1 MSTKG
6 GEDSEVDSA
15 SDPDSEEVSSKT
27 RDRPLTYESYTKALA
42 DARKH
47 GRKAKVKY
55 VVQTS
60 DSSDDED
67 SLCGFYSF

>member
-1 MSTKG
+1 MSTKS

-27 RDRPLTYESYTKALA
+27 RDRLLTYESYTKALA

-47 GRKAKVKY
+47 SRKAKVNY

-60 DSSDDED
+60 DSDK
-67 SLCGFYSF
+67 